1 MATAATAGVVFSA
14 PSASASPTVGWQAV
28 STNANW
34 HCTEYKE
41 LTFAPGMKL
50 KTCIVR
56 NASQDAQ
63 AVLVI
68 QNTTGHA
75 MEVNY
80 TGKQSSVV
88 FESALEGD
96 VWCAPTTINDG
107 FTRGCF
113 GKTVHVGC
121 RATSYADGTLAV
133 RDPED
138 GTKWAGT
145 ATMTPVA
152 STC

>member
-1 MATAATAGVVFSA
+1 MTAAATVGVMLSA
-14 PSASASPTVGWQAV
+14 SSASASPTVGWQPV

-34 HCTEYKE
+34 HCTDYGN
-41 LTFAPGMKL
+41 LTAVRGVKL

-56 NASQDAQ
+56 NANQDAQ
-63 AVLVI
+63 GVLVV
-68 QNTTGHA
+68 QNTSGHA
-75 MEVNY
+75 IEINNVD
-80 TGKQSSVV
+80 TQSRVV

-96 VWCAPTTINDG
+96 VWCASTTLNSG

-121 RATSYADGTLAV
+121 RATGFADGTLAV
-133 RDPED
+133 RDE
-138 GTKWAGT
+138 GFNWEG
-145 ATMTPVA
+145 TMTKGPVA